1 MKRIVWILILV
12 VLALVLFV
20 RVSRYAPPRDENTVL
35 PFVEPSANYP
45 APDNQSNVFIDAG
58 GWANMREHPMAPFLQ
73 SNIFSNVQTYGD
85 FVGLESSSGDA
96 PMYVI
101 AADEQYEYE
110 RNSQATVTT
119 DIEYI
124 PNITSR
130 SIPPLGSTLT
140 GGGQR
145 AS

>member
-1 MKRIVWILILV
+1 MLFV
-12 VLALVLFV
+12 VLVLVLIMKT
-20 RVSRYAPPRDENTVL
+20 RRSGYAPPRDENTVL
-35 PFVEPSANYP
+35 PFIEPSLKYP
-45 APDNQSNVFIDAG
+45 AADNQSNVFIDAG

-73 SNIFSNVQTYGD
+73 SKITSNVQTYGD

-101 AADEQYEYE
+101 ATDEQYVYE
-110 RNSQATVTT
+110 KVSLT
-119 DIEYI
+119 DAEYI

-130 SIPPLGSTLT
+130 EIPFI
-140 GGGQR
+140 GGGQQ